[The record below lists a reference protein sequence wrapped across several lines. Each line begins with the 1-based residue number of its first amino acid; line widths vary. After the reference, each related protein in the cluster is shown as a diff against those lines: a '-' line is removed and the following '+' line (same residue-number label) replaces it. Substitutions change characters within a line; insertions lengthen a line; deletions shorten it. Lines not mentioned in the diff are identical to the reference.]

1 MEVYGASRVPR
12 PPARMTALWVF
23 RLGRLGLPLPF
34 RLPFV
39 RPFFMLCFT
48 LPPFLLPSAGRP
60 NAAEVA
66 S

>member
-1 MEVYGASRVPR
+1 
-12 PPARMTALWVF
+12 MTALWVF
-23 RLGRLGLPLPF
+23 RLGWLGLPLRF

-39 RPFFMLCFT
+39 RPLFMLCFT

-60 NAAEVA
+60 NDAEVA